1 MHQNSFLITPILIIP
16 NATGFNL
23 LLTSQLG
30 YSRKNR
36 NKGRVEDILF
46 WKKPLEILDLSL

>member
-16 NATGFNL
+16 NVTDFNL

-30 YSRKNR
+30 YPRKNR
-36 NKGRVEDILF
+36 NKWRVEDILF
-46 WKKPLEILDLSL
+46 WKKTLEILDLSL